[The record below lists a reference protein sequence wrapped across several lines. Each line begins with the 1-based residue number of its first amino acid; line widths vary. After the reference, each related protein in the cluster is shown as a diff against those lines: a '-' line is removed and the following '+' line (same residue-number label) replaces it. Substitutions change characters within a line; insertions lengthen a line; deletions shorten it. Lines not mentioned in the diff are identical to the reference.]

1 MQVMMPFIT
10 SGLETVK
17 SPALQS
23 ATRMVVSQL
32 VAHTK
37 LDADTTTSLVESV
50 ACTLD
55 EASAEDALKCLVVI
69 SQTQHLAELPAEA
82 FHRLAKVNELPARL
96 DALCREF
103 EAGKLL
109 RLLVEAVLGELDQH
123 RGNEELLLR
132 IVQDVKI
139 SAKLAKAIGLTIATR
154 LVTCPWSVFLLSNL
168 CSRAAPPT
176 RTHYPC
182 PWRQILLAH
191 LPPCL
196 SYDDEQ
202 KP

>member
-37 LDADTTTSLVESV
+37 LDAATTTSLVESV

-154 LVTCPWSVFLLSNL
+154 LVTCPMECFSAVKSLLPR
-168 CSRAAPPT
+168 RA
-176 RTHYPC
+176 THTHTLPC